1 MEFPIHFIFA
11 IALFSNLLGVV
22 SGDMGGSVKEGACWN
37 WNGKQ
42 GECPEATHKIRN
54 KERQEMCA
62 DHQIISEV
70 LFKNS
75 MH

>member
-1 MEFPIHFIFA
+1 VEFPIHFIFA

-42 GECPEATHKIRN
+42 GECPEATHKIRIRN
-54 KERQEMCA
+54 GGRCGLVTK
-62 DHQIISEV
+62 
-70 LFKNS
+70 
-75 MH
+75 